1 MRKKFQGLFIA
12 LATFYQH
19 DKLDKETLM
28 VYLTWL
34 LDQGVHGVVACGTTG
49 ESLALSLEEQAE
61 VLALCVS
68 KAKPRS
74 IPVVAGIAAPTLGQA
89 LVQVAQ
95 AEKAKCDGL
104 LVLTPFYVKPS
115 QEALLTFY
123 KAVHAETSLPIILY
137 NNPSRAGVELA
148 IETVAELAASCHRI
162 VALKDSSPDL
172 TRPLALRRILPQD
185 FSLLSGDDPTFAA
198 FLAHGGDG
206 IISVAGGLA
215 PQAYRALYDAW
226 TEGDLPTVQRLTQVL
241 SPLAEALFQ
250 STSPGPLKTLLSQE
264 GWGEATTRLPIS
276 TPTPVQQKNLQAAL
290 MEARTLEGSLQH
302 QQALSSLKKA

>member
-1 MRKKFQGLFIA
+1 MRKKFQGLFVA

-19 DKLDKETLM
+19 DRLDAETLS

-61 VLALCVS
+61 ILALCVS
-68 KAKPRS
+68 KAKPLS
-74 IPVVAGIAAPTLGQA
+74 VPVIAGISAPTLAQA
-89 LVQVAQ
+89 LAQVAQ
-95 AEKAKCDGL
+95 AEKEKCDGL

-123 KAVHAETSLPIILY
+123 KAIHAETSLPIILY
-137 NNPSRAGVELA
+137 NNPSRAGVELT
-148 IETVAELAASCHRI
+148 IETVTELAASCNRI

-172 TRPLALRRILPQD
+172 TRPLALRRALPQE
-185 FSLLSGDDPTFAA
+185 FSLLSGDDPTFSA

-215 PQAYRALYDAW
+215 PKSYRALYDAW
-226 TEGDLPTVQRLTQVL
+226 SGGDLQTAQRLTEGL
-241 SPLAEALFQ
+241 FPLAEALFQ
-250 STSPGPLKTLLSQE
+250 STSPGPLKALLSQE
-264 GWGEATTRLPIS
+264 GWGEAVIRLPIGAPS
-276 TPTPVQQKNLQAAL
+276 PVQKKILQAAL
-290 MEARTLEGSLQH
+290 MQARALEGSI
-302 QQALSSLKKA
+302 